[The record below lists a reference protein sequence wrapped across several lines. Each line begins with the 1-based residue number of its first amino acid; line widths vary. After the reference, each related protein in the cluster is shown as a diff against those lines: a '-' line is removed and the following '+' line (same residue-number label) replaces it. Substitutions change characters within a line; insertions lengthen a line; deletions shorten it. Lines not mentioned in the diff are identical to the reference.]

1 MLIKKKHVI
10 TIIIKYIAY
19 TLYPVEGIFIL
30 FRNSAIGRVESPP
43 ANRSLL

>member
-1 MLIKKKHVI
+1 LHAYKQKQ
-10 TIIIKYIAY
+10 TYIAY